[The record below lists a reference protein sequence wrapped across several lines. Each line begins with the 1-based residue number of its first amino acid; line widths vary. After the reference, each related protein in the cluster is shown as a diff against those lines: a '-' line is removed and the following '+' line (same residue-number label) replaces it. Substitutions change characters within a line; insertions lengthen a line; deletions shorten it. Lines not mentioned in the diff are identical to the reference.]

1 MFRNHL
7 RRIGIIILMLSLM
20 IPPVSA
26 QASPYDSYEAITDL
40 YGRTPFKYYRVGG
53 SCTIKVDPNLAPY
66 NLYVSS
72 PSVAQVTNVAP
83 HTFFVKFIKEG
94 SAYIIVQ
101 RIGDDVRHYIRFAAY
116 NKLVRTVSGTSAVYL
131 LPGETFAPHI
141 KVIPSDAHYV
151 IDFSVGSS
159 WIARVGR
166 NTGMITARRRG
177 ETKVIV
183 YVRPDDN
190 AQYSDRSTKT
200 KEINVYVG
208 DYIREITEINATSLR
223 IVMRTNTRNLKSQN
237 FAIVNRDSENS
248 VPGVA
253 SLDILGEKE
262 VLLHLDA
269 PLKTGYYA
277 VKLDG
282 RQRSFYYEEPAPTP
296 TPLPTAKPTPK
307 PTAAPTPE
315 PTAIPTPEPT
325 PEPTAIPTPE
335 PTPEPTAIS
344 TPEPTPEP
352 TIEPTPSPIAE
363 PYLASIELEQH
374 SIEIMDRESDE
385 VRINGFDQYGSAFS
399 LADVP
404 LAMELNRT
412 DGATSYITEQHTYS
426 DNDIRVSI
434 YRANDK
440 PRLMMLAQWL
450 CNQVEWRI
458 TVKAGDGL
466 SDSITLK
473 TARNPA
479 PIVWPETDSGDNCP
493 YCDHPIMWCKKGDC
507 RNEDCPYLK
516 EYKKTHPDT
525 DLPAGDSD
533 PYENDSGD

>member
-1 MFRNHL
+1 MLRNHL
-7 RRIGIIILMLSLM
+7 RRIGIIVLMLSLM
-20 IPPVSA
+20 IPLVSA
-26 QASPYDSYEAITDL
+26 PAYAYVHYEAITDL
-40 YGRTPFKYYRVGG
+40 SGQKPFRYYRVGE
-53 SCTIKVDPNLAPY
+53 SCTIKVNPDLAPY
-66 NLYVSS
+66 NLYISN

-83 HTFFVKFIKEG
+83 HTFFVNFIKEG
-94 SAYIIVQ
+94 SSYIIVQ

-248 VPGVA
+248 APGVA

-262 VLLHLDA
+262 VMLHLDA
-269 PLKTGYYA
+269 PLKTGRYA
-277 VKLDG
+277 VELDG
-282 RQRSFYYEEPAPTP
+282 RQYVFQYEEPEPTP
-296 TPLPTAKPTPK
+296 IPTAVPTHE
-307 PTAAPTPE
+307 PTPE
-315 PTAIPTPEPT
+315 PTAVPTPEPT
-325 PEPTAIPTPE
+325 PEPTAV
-335 PTPEPTAIS
+335 
-344 TPEPTPEP
+344 PTPEP
-352 TIEPTPSPIAE
+352 TIEPTAA
-363 PYLASIELEQH
+363 PYLA
-374 SIEIMDRESDE
+374 EIRLDKNSVEIYDRGSDE
-385 VRINGFDQYGSAFS
+385 ARIRGFDQYGNEFS

-404 LAMELNRT
+404 LSMELIRT
-412 DGATSYITEQHTYS
+412 DGATASMDEQHTYS
-426 DNDIRVSI
+426 DDDIIVSI

-440 PRLMMLAQWL
+440 PRLMMLAHWL
-450 CNQVEWRI
+450 CDQVEWRI

-466 SDSITLK
+466 SDTITLK
-473 TARNPA
+473 TTQNPF
-479 PIVWPETDSGDNCP
+479 PIVWPDPPADEMCE
-493 YCDHPIMWCKKGDC
+493 YCNREHPIEHCKAGDC
-507 RNEDCPYLK
+507 KFKSCPYLK
-516 EYKKTHPDT
+516 EHNAGHPGDVPPEIDT
-525 DLPAGDSD
+525 D
-533 PYENDSGD
+533 N

>member
-26 QASPYDSYEAITDL
+26 QASPYGPYEAITDL
-40 YGRTPFKYYRVGG
+40 SGRTPFKYYRVGG

-131 LPGETFAPHI
+131 LPGETFKPLI
-141 KVIPSDAHYV
+141 KIIPSDAHYV
-151 IDFSVGSS
+151 IDFSVNSS

-166 NTGMITARRRG
+166 KTGMITARRRG

-190 AQYSDRSTKT
+190 APYSDRSTKT

-248 VPGVA
+248 APGVA

-325 PEPTAIPTPE
+325 PEPTA
-335 PTPEPTAIS
+335 
-344 TPEPTPEP
+344 
-352 TIEPTPSPIAE
+352 E
-363 PYLASIELEQH
+363 PYLASIELEHH

-412 DGATSYITEQHTYS
+412 DGATAYMTEQHTYS
-426 DNDIRVSI
+426 DNDIIVSI
-434 YRANDK
+434 YRANGK

-458 TVKAGDGL
+458 TVKAGDSL
-466 SDSITLK
+466 SDTITLK
-473 TARNPA
+473 TTQNPF
-479 PIVWPETDSGDNCP
+479 PIVWPDPPADEMCE
-493 YCDHPIMWCKKGDC
+493 YCNHEHPIEHCKAGDC
-507 RNEDCPYLK
+507 EFKSCPYLQ
-516 EYKKTHPDT
+516 EYNAGHPGDVPPEIDT
-525 DLPAGDSD
+525 D
-533 PYENDSGD
+533 N

>member
-26 QASPYDSYEAITDL
+26 QASPYGPYEAITDL
-40 YGRTPFKYYRVGG
+40 SGQKPSRYYRVGE

-116 NKLVRTVSGTSAVYL
+116 KKLVRTVSGTSAVYL
-131 LPGETFAPHI
+131 LPGETFKPLI
-141 KVIPSDAHYV
+141 KIVPSDAHYV
-151 IDFSVGSS
+151 IDFSVNSS

-166 NTGMITARRRG
+166 KTGMITARRRG

-183 YVRPDDN
+183 YVRPDDK
-190 AQYSDRSTKT
+190 APYSDRSTKT

-352 TIEPTPSPIAE
+352 TIEPTPSPTAE

-412 DGATSYITEQHTYS
+412 DGATAYMTEQHTYS
-426 DNDIRVSI
+426 DDDIIVSI
-434 YRANDK
+434 YRANGK

-458 TVKAGDGL
+458 TIKAGDSL
-466 SDSITLK
+466 SDTITLK
-473 TARNPA
+473 TTQNPF
-479 PIVWPETDSGDNCP
+479 PIVWPDPPADTMCKYCEYKHPIEDCKGGDCKYYECP
-493 YCDHPIMWCKKGDC
+493 YYVK
-507 RNEDCPYLK
+507 
-516 EYKKTHPDT
+516 YKNVHPDA
-525 DLPAGDSD
+525 DIPDD
-533 PYENDSGD
+533 

>member
-20 IPPVSA
+20 IPPVST

-190 AQYSDRSTKT
+190 APYSDRSTKT

-262 VLLHLDA
+262 VMLHLDA
-269 PLKTGYYA
+269 PLKTGRYA
-277 VKLDG
+277 VELDG
-282 RQRSFYYEEPAPTP
+282 RQFAFLYEEPEPTP
-296 TPLPTAKPTPK
+296 TPTAV
-307 PTAAPTPE
+307 PTPE
-315 PTAIPTPEPT
+315 PTVAPTLEPT
-325 PEPTAIPTPE
+325 PEPTAV
-335 PTPEPTAIS
+335 
-344 TPEPTPEP
+344 PTPEP
-352 TIEPTPSPIAE
+352 TIEPTAA
-363 PYLASIELEQH
+363 PYLA
-374 SIEIMDRESDE
+374 EIRLDKNSVEIYDRESDE
-385 VRINGFDQYGSAFS
+385 ARIRGFDQYGNEFS
-399 LADVP
+399 LAGVP
-404 LAMELNRT
+404 LSMELIRT
-412 DGATSYITEQHTYS
+412 DGATASMDEQHTYS
-426 DNDIRVSI
+426 DDDIIVSI

-466 SDSITLK
+466 SDTITLK
-473 TARNPA
+473 TARNPS
-479 PIVWPETDSGDNCP
+479 PIVWPDPPTDKKQCQHCGCIEDDCFDGDCTCPDCLHYQPETDNPRTDLSGD
-493 YCDHPIMWCKKGDC
+493 
-507 RNEDCPYLK
+507 
-516 EYKKTHPDT
+516 
-525 DLPAGDSD
+525 
-533 PYENDSGD
+533 

>member
-1 MFRNHL
+1 
-7 RRIGIIILMLSLM
+7 M
-20 IPPVSA
+20 IPLVSA
-26 QASPYDSYEAITDL
+26 PAYAYVHYEAITDL
-40 YGRTPFKYYRVGG
+40 SGQKPFRYYRVGE
-53 SCTIKVDPNLAPY
+53 SCTIKVNPDLAPY
-66 NLYVSS
+66 NLYISN

-83 HTFFVKFIKEG
+83 HTFFVNFINEG
-94 SAYIIVQ
+94 SSYIIVQ
-101 RIGDDVRHYIRFAAY
+101 RIGDDSRRYVRFAAY
-116 NKLVRTVSGTSAVYL
+116 KKFVRKVGGTFAVYL
-131 LPGETFAPHI
+131 LPGETFKPRI
-141 KVIPSDAHYV
+141 NVIPSDAHYV
-151 IDFSVGSS
+151 IDFSVNSS

-166 NTGMITARRRG
+166 KTGMITARRRG

-183 YVRPDDN
+183 YVRPDDK
-190 AQYSDRSTKT
+190 APYSDRSTKT

-208 DYIREITEINATSLR
+208 DYIREITEVNATSLR

-352 TIEPTPSPIAE
+352 TIEPTPSPTAE

-412 DGATSYITEQHTYS
+412 DGATAYMTEQHTYS
-426 DNDIRVSI
+426 DDDIIVSI
-434 YRANDK
+434 YRANGK

-466 SDSITLK
+466 SDTITLK
-473 TARNPA
+473 TARNPS
-479 PIVWPETDSGDNCP
+479 PIVWPDPPTDKKQCPHCGCIEDDCSNGDCTCPDCLHYQPETDNPRTDRSGD
-493 YCDHPIMWCKKGDC
+493 
-507 RNEDCPYLK
+507 
-516 EYKKTHPDT
+516 
-525 DLPAGDSD
+525 
-533 PYENDSGD
+533 